1 MASFFSPED
10 AVKCAVEIQLNFA
23 EHNRTSAEEELFVRI
38 GISAGEPIE
47 DHGDL
52 FGSAV
57 QLAAR
62 LCGHAEP
69 EQIVVSETIYEHCR
83 GAEPLIDLGQL
94 SLKGF
99 SQPVPAYRVEVRHSS

>member
-1 MASFFSPED
+1 MRSGCIGDED
-10 AVKCAVEIQLNFA
+10 LY
-23 EHNRTSAEEELFVRI
+23 VRI

-62 LCGHAEP
+62 LCGHAQP
-69 EQIVVSETIYEHCR
+69 EQIVVSETIYEHYK
-83 GAEPLIDLGQL
+83 GTKPLTNLGVL

-99 SQPVPAYRVEVRHSS
+99 SKPVPAYRVNF